1 MLVRCVQTRS
11 IFSKIYFGALLFIIL
26 VTGCIFCNLSLH
38 SITLEK
44 QANTTIHP
52 LEVHRQL
59 RSNSS
64 SPSLTL
70 LSVKEETEKNYQRQK
85 LATNQSSEAAAAAN
99 PISQKRSTNEPST
112 EVKTVNPIKQRV
124 STNEFPEEQNKEE
137 TLQKFSPDRSQ
148 EKENADW
155 IVKKYPNIEMLK
167 STELTKQF
175 RNRAQN
181 FFDRGCE
188 VRFFMTWI
196 SPATSFGK
204 KEFLA
209 LQSVF
214 KYHPNGCLMILSRTM
229 DSDDGK
235 KILSPLTARGFK
247 VTALA
252 PDLKFLFKNTPAKA
266 WFDDMRRGRKDP
278 GHIPFAQNLSNL
290 LRLVTLYK
298 YGGVY
303 LDTDFIVL
311 KSFSGLQNSIGA
323 QSVDVQTK
331 QWNRLNNAVL
341 VFDKNHP
348 LLYKFIENFCYKFD
362 GSRWGFNGPYLVTR
376 VIQKV
381 SGQPGYDFTVLP
393 PKAFYPVDWIKIGG
407 YFEKPVTPYQSKW
420 VEAKVLQLRREAYGV
435 HLWNKESGK
444 LRIEEGSVIGKL
456 ISKSCLI
463 CENIY
468 SS

>member
-1 MLVRCVQTRS
+1 MFMKCVQTRS
-11 IFSKIYFGALLFIIL
+11 LFSKIYFGALLFIIL
-26 VTGCIFCNLSLH
+26 LTGCIFSNLSLH
-38 SITLEK
+38 SITLNK
-44 QANTTIHP
+44 QANTIHP
-52 LEVHRQL
+52 VEVHRQL
-59 RSNSS
+59 RSNSW
-64 SPSLTL
+64 LTL
-70 LSVKEETEKNYQRQK
+70 LSVKGENYLNESRRQE
-85 LATNQSSEAAAAAN
+85 LATNQSSEEATAKQ
-99 PISQKRSTNEPST
+99 ILQKISTNEYST
-112 EVKTVNPIKQRV
+112 GVKAVNPIKQKL
-124 STNEFPEEQNKEE
+124 STNETPEEQNKDAS
-137 TLQKFSPDRSQ
+137 LQKFSSNIQSQ
-148 EKENADW
+148 EKENVEW

-167 STELTKQF
+167 STVLTKQF
-175 RNRAQN
+175 INRAQN

-196 SPATSFGK
+196 SPPTSFGK

-214 KYHPNGCLMILSRTM
+214 KYHPNGCLMILSRSM
-229 DSDDGK
+229 DSVKGK

-247 VTALA
+247 VTALT

-266 WFDDMRRGRKDP
+266 WFNDMKKGLKDP
-278 GHIPFAQNLSNL
+278 GQIPFAQNLSNL

-311 KSFSGLQNSIGA
+311 KSFSGLRNSIGA
-323 QSVDVQTK
+323 QSVDIQSNH
-331 QWNRLNNAVL
+331 WNRLNNAVL

-348 LLYKFIENFCYKFD
+348 LLYKFIENFCYTFD

-381 SGQPGYDFTVLP
+381 SGKPGYNFTVLP

-407 YFEKPVTPYQSKW
+407 YFQKPVTPYQSKW
-420 VEAKVLQLRREAYGV
+420 VEAKVLQLSRETYGV

-444 LRIEEGSVIGKL
+444 QRIEEGSVIGKL
-456 ISKSCLI
+456 ISKSCI
-463 CENIY
+463 TCENIY

>member
-1 MLVRCVQTRS
+1 MFMRCVQTRS

-38 SITLEK
+38 SITLRK
-44 QANTTIHP
+44 QANTIPP

-64 SPSLTL
+64 SSSLTL
-70 LSVKEETEKNYQRQK
+70 LSVKEETEKNYLNESRH
-85 LATNQSSEAAAAAN
+85 QSSEAAAAEN
-99 PISQKRSTNEPST
+99 PISQKRSTNEPSP
-112 EVKTVNPIKQRV
+112 EVKAVNPIKQKV
-124 STNEFPEEQNKEE
+124 SSNELPGEQNKDAE
-137 TLQKFSPDRSQ
+137 
-148 EKENADW
+148 W

-175 RNRAQN
+175 INRAQN
-181 FFDRGCE
+181 FFDRGCQ

-214 KYHPNGCLMILSRTM
+214 KYHPDGCLMILSRTM
-229 DSDDGK
+229 DSDEGK

-247 VTALA
+247 VTALT

-266 WFDDMRRGRKDP
+266 WFDDMKRGLKDP
-278 GHIPFAQNLSNL
+278 GQIPFAQNLSNL

-311 KSFSGLQNSIGA
+311 KSFSGLRNSIGA
-323 QSVDVQTK
+323 QSVDIQTN

-348 LLYKFIENFCYKFD
+348 LLYKFIENFCHKFD

-381 SGQPGYDFTVLP
+381 SGKPGYDVTVLP
-393 PKAFYPVDWIKIGG
+393 PMAFYPVDWLKIGG
-407 YFEKPVTPYQSKW
+407 FFQKPVTPYQSKW
-420 VEAKVLQLRREAYGV
+420 VDAKVLQLSKEAYGV

>member
-1 MLVRCVQTRS
+1 MFLRSCVQTRS
-11 IFSKIYFGALLFIIL
+11 LFSKIYFGALLFIIL
-26 VTGCIFCNLSLH
+26 VTGCIFFNLSLH
-38 SITLEK
+38 SITLKK
-44 QANTTIHP
+44 QANTIHP
-52 LEVHRQL
+52 LEVHREL

-64 SPSLTL
+64 SPSLNL
-70 LSVKEETEKNYQRQK
+70 LSVREETEKNYLNESRHQQVSS
-85 LATNQSSEAAAAAN
+85 NQSSEAAAAN
-99 PISQKRSTNEPST
+99 PISQKRNTDEPST
-112 EVKTVNPIKQRV
+112 EAKAVNPIKQKV
-124 STNEFPEEQNKEE
+124 STNELPDGG
-137 TLQKFSPDRSQ
+137 LQKFSSDRSQ
-148 EKENADW
+148 EKENVEW

-214 KYHPNGCLMILSRTM
+214 KYNPNGCLMILSRSM
-229 DSDDGK
+229 DSDEGK

-247 VTALA
+247 VTALT

-266 WFDDMRRGRKDP
+266 WFDDMKKGLKNP
-278 GHIPFAQNLSNL
+278 GQIPFAQNLSNL

-311 KSFSGLQNSIGA
+311 KSFSGLRNSIGA
-323 QSVDVQTK
+323 QSVDIQTK

-348 LLYKFIENFCYKFD
+348 LLYKFIENFCRNFD
-362 GSRWGFNGPYLVTR
+362 GSRWGFNGPYLVSR
-376 VIQKV
+376 VIQEV
-381 SGQPGYDFTVLP
+381 SGKPGYNFTVLP
-393 PKAFYPVDWIKIGG
+393 PMAFYPVDWLKIGG
-407 YFEKPVTPYQSKW
+407 FFQKPVTLYQSKW
-420 VEAKVLQLRREAYGV
+420 VDAKVLQLSRETYGV

-444 LRIEEGSVIGKL
+444 LRIEEGSVIRQL
-456 ISKSCLI
+456 ISRSCLI

>member
-1 MLVRCVQTRS
+1 MFMRSCVRTRS
-11 IFSKIYFGALLFIIL
+11 LFSKIYFGALLFIIL

-44 QANTTIHP
+44 QANTIHP
-52 LEVHRQL
+52 LEVHREL

-70 LSVKEETEKNYQRQK
+70 LSVKEETVNESRHQQVSS
-85 LATNQSSEAAAAAN
+85 NQSSSEAAAAN
-99 PISQKRSTNEPST
+99 PISQKRPTNEPSK
-112 EVKTVNPIKQRV
+112 EARAVNPIKQKV
-124 STNEFPEEQNKEE
+124 STNELPDGG
-137 TLQKFSPDRSQ
+137 LQKFSSDRSQ
-148 EKENADW
+148 EKENVEW
-155 IVKKYPNIEMLK
+155 IVRKYPNIEMLK

-175 RNRAQN
+175 RNRAQK

-214 KYHPNGCLMILSRTM
+214 KYHPNGCLIILSRSM
-229 DSDDGK
+229 DSREGA

-247 VTALA
+247 VTALT

-266 WFDDMRRGRKDP
+266 WFDDMKKGLKDP
-278 GHIPFAQNLSNL
+278 GQIPFAQNLSNL

-311 KSFSGLQNSIGA
+311 KSFSGLRNSIGA
-323 QSVDVQTK
+323 QSVDIQTK

-348 LLYKFIENFCYKFD
+348 LLYKFIENFCRTFD
-362 GSRWGFNGPYLVTR
+362 GNTWGFNGPYLVSR
-376 VIQKV
+376 VIQEV
-381 SGQPGYDFTVLP
+381 SGKPGYDFTVLP
-393 PKAFYPVDWIKIGG
+393 PMAFYPVDWIKIGG
-407 YFEKPVTPYQSKW
+407 YFQKPVTPHELKW
-420 VEAKVLQLRREAYGV
+420 VEAKVLQLHRETYAV
-435 HLWNKESGK
+435 HLWNRESGK
-444 LRIEEGSVIGKL
+444 LRIEQGSVIGKL
-456 ISKSCLI
+456 ISISCLI

-468 SS
+468 TS

>member
-1 MLVRCVQTRS
+1 MHL
-11 IFSKIYFGALLFIIL
+11 
-26 VTGCIFCNLSLH
+26 CNLSLH
-38 SITLEK
+38 SITLRK
-44 QANTTIHP
+44 QANTIPP

-64 SPSLTL
+64 SSSLTL
-70 LSVKEETEKNYQRQK
+70 LSVKEETEKNYLNESRH
-85 LATNQSSEAAAAAN
+85 QSSEAAAAEN
-99 PISQKRSTNEPST
+99 PISQKRSTNEPSP
-112 EVKTVNPIKQRV
+112 EVKAVNPIKQKV
-124 STNEFPEEQNKEE
+124 SSNELPEEQNKDA
-137 TLQKFSPDRSQ
+137 TLQKSDRSQ
-148 EKENADW
+148 EKENAEW

-175 RNRAQN
+175 INRAQN
-181 FFDRGCE
+181 FFDRGCQ

-229 DSDDGK
+229 DSDEGK

-247 VTALA
+247 VTALT

-266 WFDDMRRGRKDP
+266 WFDDMKRGLKDP
-278 GHIPFAQNLSNL
+278 GQIPFAQNLSNL

-311 KSFSGLQNSIGA
+311 KSFSGLRNSIGA
-323 QSVDVQTK
+323 QSVDIQTN

-381 SGQPGYDFTVLP
+381 SGKPGYDFTVLP
-393 PKAFYPVDWIKIGG
+393 PMAFYPVDWLKIGG
-407 YFEKPVTPYQSKW
+407 FFQKPVTPYQSKW
-420 VEAKVLQLRREAYGV
+420 VDAKVLQLSKEAYGV